1 MTKTRPK
8 MDMATQNESKIEI
21 PEMIEPFIQ
30 TARQVMHALR
40 KNRTKKGKPIG
51 KRHVKRETSLA
62 GFEKLPKKGMRRQC
76 HLRRHQTTREVK
88 ENITKFL
95 LPQLNTIYGLTNPT
109 IKPQTKKATPLVG
122 KYLIAKFNQEQ
133 LAKLKAIRVLCEKN
147 NDILEQFWKIP
158 QPEPQ
163 HA

>member
-1 MTKTRPK
+1 MSQTSP
-8 MDMATQNESKIEI
+8 KIEI
-21 PEMIEPFIQ
+21 PERLEPFVQ
-30 TARQVMHALR
+30 TASHLMNILR
-40 KNRTKKGKPIG
+40 KNRTKKGNSVRRRKPIG

-76 HLRRHQTTREVK
+76 HLRRLQSTREVR

-95 LPQLNTIYGLTNPT
+95 LPQLNTIYGLTNPS
-109 IKPQTKKATPLVG
+109 IKPKTQKATPRVS
-122 KYLIAKFNQEQ
+122 KYLLAKFNQEQ

-158 QPEPQ
+158 PPEPQ